1 MNGNPGV
8 CICLNGAGLKSHC
21 LAWVLVLLVCST
33 IARAEVSATLT
44 ATNDYDFRGES
55 QTAYAPAAQVC
66 LEMTSDSGWKGGLFT
81 SNVNFGRSRDWG
93 NPRLEMNPYAEF
105 SHKVTSGAS
114 LGVGVAYYAYMV
126 NGGASYDY
134 GEIYLS
140 GGYKSVKSALYY
152 APAYDGRSTRQH
164 LSAWYWSA
172 DNTLPLVEHF
182 SMLNHVGYAWGPY
195 WAHAGGGAKIDY
207 SVDIDYSI
215 RKFDVI
221 LQFIDTKRTSAGA
234 GEPGN
239 TKGRAV
245 LSFEMAI
252 PW

>member
-1 MNGNPGV
+1 M
-8 CICLNGAGLKSHC
+8 
-21 LAWVLVLLVCST
+21 LVFTTV
-33 IARAEVSATLT
+33 ARPEVSATLT

-55 QTAYAPAAQVC
+55 QTAYAPAAQLG
-66 LEMTSDSGWKGGLFT
+66 LEAKGDGGGKAGLFM

-105 SHKVTSGAS
+105 SHKMTSGAS
-114 LGVGVAYYAYMV
+114 LGVGAAYYAYMV

-140 GGYKSVKSALYY
+140 GGYKAVKSALYY

-195 WAHAGGGAKIDY
+195 WAQAGGGTKIDY
-207 SVDIDYSI
+207 SVGIDYSI
-215 RKFDVI
+215 KKFDVI

-234 GEPGN
+234 GEQGD
-239 TKGRAV
+239 TKSRAA
-245 LSFEMAI
+245 LSFEMAV
-252 PW
+252 PG